1 MGIRTLKFPPLPIVE
16 ALPELGRALA
26 TRNRVILEAPPG
38 AGKSTL
44 VPLSL
49 LEGEW
54 REGQRIVVLEPRRVA
69 ARAVARRMAWLLAE
83 DVGGRIG
90 YRTRLDTRTGP
101 DTVIE
106 VVTEGVLTRMLQHD
120 PALEGVACVVFDEFH
135 ERSLQADL
143 GLALCLDVQR
153 HLRDSLRLLLMSAT
167 LDGGTIAQLLGGAP
181 VLRSTGRM
189 FEVETRHAPPPGP
202 GSRPGALEGWAATV
216 TLRAIAESPG
226 DVLIFMP
233 GAAEIRRCQRLLQES
248 PSATHFRLLPLFGDL
263 TAGEQDAALR
273 PDPDGRRKIVIATN
287 IAETSLTI
295 EGVRIVVDCG
305 LERRSRFDPTT
316 GMSRLETLR
325 ISSAS
330 AEQRRGRAGRTA
342 QGICYRLWSESMQAS
357 LPAHGAPEI
366 AEADLAPLALDLA
379 CWGCTDPAQLTWLDP
394 PPSAH
399 LAQARDLLE
408 RLGAIDGQ
416 GRITS
421 LGRQMAGFGLHPR
434 LAHMMLRARE
444 HGSVE
449 VASLLAALLG
459 ERDILRTGGGEAD
472 PDLRVR
478 LQMLQGEGPVPG
490 QYCDRSALRRVHE
503 SARRIARSAGSQRQR
518 VRGAA
523 DEDAAG
529 LLLAYAYPDRIGRA
543 RAPGSGRY
551 LLSGGRGAVFT
562 QPTALARHEFIVAA
576 ELDAG
581 KDDARIRLAAP
592 VARDDLERHF
602 AAAIV
607 EECSVSWDPRTEAVA
622 ARRRR
627 RLGQVVLTDEQLE
640 NAGETE
646 MRAALL
652 AGMRAMG
659 LGCLH
664 WTAAAL
670 QLRARI
676 DFARRHDQARPDCWP
691 DVSEAGLLGTLE
703 DWFGPWLSGIS
714 RREQL
719 ARLDPAR
726 ALASLLDWKC
736 AKRLDEFAPASLTV
750 PSGSRISLDYSGA
763 VPILPVRLQEVFG
776 MKESPRI
783 GDGRVAVTLQLLS
796 PARRPV
802 QLTRDLASFWA
813 QGYADVRKELRG
825 RYPKHYW
832 PEDPLTATPT
842 RRVRPADR

>member
-1 MGIRTLKFPPLPIVE
+1 
-16 ALPELGRALA
+16 
-26 TRNRVILEAPPG
+26 
-38 AGKSTL
+38 
-44 VPLSL
+44 
-49 LEGEW
+49 
-54 REGQRIVVLEPRRVA
+54 
-69 ARAVARRMAWLLAE
+69 MAWLLGTE
-83 DVGGRIG
+83 VGGPVG

-101 DTVIE
+101 DTVVE

-167 LDGGTIAQLLGGAP
+167 LDSGAIAQLLGGAP
-181 VLRSTGRM
+181 VVRSAGRM
-189 FEVETRHAPPPGP
+189 FAVETRHAPPPGP
-202 GSRPGALEGWAATV
+202 ASRPGTLERWAAAV
-216 TLRAIAESPG
+216 TLRAVAEFPG
-226 DVLIFMP
+226 DALVFMP

-248 PSATHFRLLPLFGDL
+248 PSVSQSRLLPLFGDL
-263 TAGEQDAALR
+263 TAEEQDAALR
-273 PDPDGRRKIVIATN
+273 PDPEGRRKIVIATN

-295 EGVRIVVDCG
+295 EGVRIVVDSG
-305 LERRSRFDPTT
+305 LERRSRFDPVS

-325 ISSAS
+325 ISRAS

-342 QGICYRLWSESMQAS
+342 EGVCFRLWSESMEAA
-357 LPAHGAPEI
+357 LPAHSAPEI

-379 CWGCTDPAQLTWLDP
+379 GWGCVDPAQLTWPDP

-408 RLGAIDGQ
+408 RLEAIDGQ

-421 LGRQMAGFGLHPR
+421 VGRQMARLGLHPR

-459 ERDILRTGGGEAD
+459 ERDILRTAGGESN
-472 PDLRVR
+472 PDLRER
-478 LQMLQGEGPVPG
+478 LQLLQGGSPPPG
-490 QYCDRSALRRVHE
+490 LQADRSALRRVRE
-503 SARRIARSAGSQRQR
+503 SAGRIARGAGSPRHR
-518 VRGAA
+518 VPGVP
-523 DEDAAG
+523 DDDAAG

-543 RAPGSGRY
+543 RAAGSGRY
-551 LLSGGRGAVFT
+551 LLSGGRGAAFT

-581 KDDARIRLAAP
+581 DDEARIRLAAP
-592 VARDDLERHF
+592 IARDDLERHF
-602 AAAIV
+602 AASIV
-607 EECSVSWDPRTEAVA
+607 EQRSVCWDPRTEAVA
-622 ARRRR
+622 ARRQR
-627 RLGQVVLTDEQLE
+627 RLGQLVLTDEQLSD
-640 NAGETE
+640 AGEAE
-646 MRAALL
+646 IRAALL
-652 AGMRAMG
+652 AGIRAMG
-659 LGCLH
+659 LGCLR

-670 QLRARI
+670 QLRARL
-676 DFARRHDQARPDCWP
+676 DFARHHDRKDPECWP
-691 DVSEAGLLGTLE
+691 DVSDPGLLGALE
-703 DWFGPWLSGIS
+703 DWLGPWLSGIS

-719 ARLDPAR
+719 ARLDPAP

-736 AKRLDEFAPASLTV
+736 ARRLDDFAPASLTV

-763 VPILPVRLQEVFG
+763 APILSVRLQEVFG

-783 GDGRVAVTLQLLS
+783 GDGQVAVTLQLLS

-802 QLTRDLASFWA
+802 QLTRDLASFWS

-842 RRVRPADR
+842 RRVRPPDR

>member
-1 MGIRTLKFPPLPIVE
+1 V
-16 ALPELGRALA
+16 LA
-26 TRNRVILEAPPG
+26 THNRVILEAPPG

-44 VPLSL
+44 VPLAL
-49 LEGEW
+49 LDCSW
-54 REGQRIVVLEPRRVA
+54 RERRRIVVLEPRRVA
-69 ARAVARRMAWLLAE
+69 ARAVARRMAWLLGE
-83 DVGGRIG
+83 DVGGRVG

-120 PALEGVACVVFDEFH
+120 PALEDVACVLFDEFH

-167 LDGGTIAQLLGGAP
+167 LDGARFAQLLGGAA
-181 VLRSTGRM
+181 VLRSAGRM
-189 FEVETRHAPPPGP
+189 FGVDTRHAPPPGP
-202 GSRPGALEGWAATV
+202 TSRPGALERWAATV
-216 TLRAIAESPG
+216 TLRAVTQSPG
-226 DVLIFMP
+226 DVLVFMP
-233 GAAEIRRCQRLLQES
+233 GAAEIRRCQRLLEES
-248 PSATHFRLLPLFGDL
+248 PSVAEFRLRPLFGDL
-263 TAGEQDAALR
+263 TAEEQDAALR

-295 EGVRIVVDCG
+295 EGVRIVVDSG
-305 LERRSRFDPTT
+305 LERRSRFDPTS

-342 QGICYRLWSESMQAS
+342 PGVCYRLWSESIEAA
-357 LPAHGAPEI
+357 LPAHAAPEI

-379 CWGCTDPAQLTWLDP
+379 CWGCTDPLQLTWPDP
-394 PPSAH
+394 PPPAH

-408 RLGAIDGQ
+408 RLEAIDGQ
-416 GRITS
+416 GRITT

-434 LAHMMLRARE
+434 LAHMMLRSRE
-444 HGSVE
+444 HGSIE

-459 ERDILRTGGGEAD
+459 ERDIIRPTGGEAN

-478 LQMLQGEGPVPG
+478 LQLLQGEAPPPG
-490 QYCDRSALRRVHE
+490 QRVDRPALRRVQE
-503 SARRIARSAGSQRQR
+503 SARRIAR
-518 VRGAA
+518 GAA
-523 DEDAAG
+523 RTRQPVASATDGDPAG
-529 LLLAYAYPDRIGRA
+529 VLLAYAYPDRIGRA
-543 RAPGSGRY
+543 RAADGGRY
-551 LLSGGRGAVFT
+551 LLSGGRGAAFA

-581 KDDARIRLAAP
+581 DDEARIRLAAP
-592 VARDDLERHF
+592 ITRDDLEQHF
-602 AAAIV
+602 ATSIV
-607 EECSVSWDPRTEAVA
+607 EERRVAWDPRTEAVV
-622 ARRRR
+622 ARRQRK
-627 RLGQVVLTDEQLE
+627 LGQLVLTDEPLQD
-640 NAGETE
+640 ADETE
-646 MRAALL
+646 MRSALL
-652 AGMRAMG
+652 AGIRAMG
-659 LGCLH
+659 LGCLR
-664 WTAAAL
+664 WSAAAL
-670 QLRARI
+670 QLRARL
-676 DFARRHDQARPDCWP
+676 DFARQHDRKNPGCWP
-691 DVSEAGLLGTLE
+691 DVSDAGLLDGLE
-703 DWFGPWLSGIS
+703 DWLGPWLTGIS

-736 AKRLDEFAPASLTV
+736 AQRLDEFAPASLMV
-750 PSGSRISLDYSGA
+750 PSGSRVSLDYSGA
-763 VPILPVRLQEVFG
+763 APILSVRLQEVFG

-783 GDGRVAVTLQLLS
+783 ADGRVAVTLQLLS

-802 QLTRDLASFWA
+802 QLTRDLASFWS
-813 QGYADVRKELRG
+813 QGYPDVRKELRG

-832 PEDPLTATPT
+832 PEDPFTATAT